1 MKKSQRYLNYKKNT
15 NKVLTKHNIKSYVDN
30 NITNLGNKK
39 LLENVSVI
47 AYVDKN
53 ITNLN
58 IKKWLIKVEKI
69 INTT

>member
-1 MKKSQRYLNYKKNT
+1 MLAIKNVGKCRA
-15 NKVLTKHNIKSYVDN
+15 NLLRKPNIF
-30 NITNLGNKK
+30 LL
-39 LLENVSVI
+39 LLENVSVK

-69 INTT
+69 H